1 MLQTK
6 MSVGTT
12 LVGPPCIMD
21 ALTSFCLYVEKS
33 RNELALLHLVKLYC
47 LPRLLY
53 YGCEGMLLST
63 LQTRELDIIWN

>member
-1 MLQTK
+1 MLQAK

-33 RNELALLHLVKLYC
+33 RNELALLHLVKLY
-47 LPRLLY
+47 LLY
-53 YGCEGMLLST
+53 YGCEGMLLRT